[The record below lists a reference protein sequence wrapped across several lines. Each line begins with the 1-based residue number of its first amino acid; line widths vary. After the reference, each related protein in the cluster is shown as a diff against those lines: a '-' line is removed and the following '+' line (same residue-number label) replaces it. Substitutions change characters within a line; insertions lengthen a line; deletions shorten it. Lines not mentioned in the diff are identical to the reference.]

1 MVIGAGFIGAEV
13 ASTCAGLGCRVTVL
27 EALDIPLRNVIGPL
41 LGAYCGSLHGAN
53 GVELRSGI
61 AVQGVRR
68 GPADAADVALGVAAS
83 GLVVDLA
90 GGEALPADVVVVGI
104 GVVPATGWL
113 ADSGLA
119 LQNGVVCDDRLFA
132 ADGIVATGD
141 ITRWNWRHDGGEE
154 LIRIE
159 HWQVAAE
166 QEAGVAAAR
175 GLMAG
180 REEAAPFDPGPV
192 LLVGPV
198 RHPPPGAREPGWR
211 RRGARHRG
219 LARRGQVRGALR
231 PCRSFAHAVMAIGE
245 PRQLMGFRALLQA
258 GASWDDALAHG
269 AS

>member
-53 GVELRSGI
+53 GVELRSGV

-113 ADSGLA
+113 ADSGL
-119 LQNGVVCDDRLFA
+119 
-132 ADGIVATGD
+132 
-141 ITRWNWRHDGGEE
+141 TRPE
-154 LIRIE
+154 
-159 HWQVAAE
+159 
-166 QEAGVAAAR
+166 
-175 GLMAG
+175 
-180 REEAAPFDPGPV
+180 
-192 LLVGPV
+192 
-198 RHPPPGAREPGWR
+198 R
-211 RRGARHRG
+211 RRLRRPAVRRRRHRG
-219 LARRGQVRGALR
+219 RGGHRAVELA
-231 PCRSFAHAVMAIGE
+231 P
-245 PRQLMGFRALLQA
+245 
-258 GASWDDALAHG
+258 
-269 AS
+269 